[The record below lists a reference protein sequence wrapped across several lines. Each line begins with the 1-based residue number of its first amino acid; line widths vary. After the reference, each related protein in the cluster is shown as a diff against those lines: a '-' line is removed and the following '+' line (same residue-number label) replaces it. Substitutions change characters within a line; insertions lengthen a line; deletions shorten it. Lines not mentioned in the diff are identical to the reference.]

1 MQNKQKIPT
10 YYGDC
15 AKNIYVVKHHFV
27 ININVHEMSIDPSK
41 LLEGESITL
50 GAQAGGR
57 SAAGYTTILNL
68 CHNLEDIRAIGEH

>member
-1 MQNKQKIPT
+1 
-10 YYGDC
+10 
-15 AKNIYVVKHHFV
+15 
-27 ININVHEMSIDPSK
+27 MSIDPSK